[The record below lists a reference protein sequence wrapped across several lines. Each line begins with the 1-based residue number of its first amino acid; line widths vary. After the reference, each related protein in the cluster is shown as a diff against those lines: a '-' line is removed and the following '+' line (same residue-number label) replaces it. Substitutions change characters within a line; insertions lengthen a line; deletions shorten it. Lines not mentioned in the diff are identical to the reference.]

1 MRGFLARE
9 VRSSAAGAGAGPET
23 GAGVGAGAA
32 RATTGVAAPGNSST
46 SAIAG
51 GSPATV
57 IPAAAAKLARLIAA
71 VNQNDAAPRRGEAG
85 ANAFSTMEKPLFA
98 ADKPES
104 SGERL
109 SMLADIH
116 ELHRGQFARGSRA
129 AVETPSLGAASFPA
143 VNPKNSLIATGCRPL
158 LELPRP
164 WLLDRVR
171 LRLVAPQFDFRVV
184 YRAAEGES
192 GRPDATMTNL

>member
-9 VRSSAAGAGAGPET
+9 VRSSAAGAVAGPEAAAGVRAAT
-23 GAGVGAGAA
+23 GAGAGAA
-32 RATTGVAAPGNSST
+32 RATTGAAAPGNSST
-46 SAIAG
+46 SALAG
-51 GSPATV
+51 GSPARV

-98 ADKPES
+98 ADRPES

-116 ELHRGQFARGSRA
+116 ELHYRQFARGI
-129 AVETPSLGAASFPA
+129 ASCCWD
-143 VNPKNSLIATGCRPL
+143 T
-158 LELPRP
+158 EP
-164 WLLDRVR
+164 WGRII
-171 LRLVAPQFDFRVV
+171 
-184 YRAAEGES
+184 S
-192 GRPDATMTNL
+192 GR

>member
-9 VRSSAAGAGAGPET
+9 VRSSAAGAVAGTEAA
-23 GAGVGAGAA
+23 AGVRAGAGAGAA
-32 RATTGVAAPGNSST
+32 RATTGAAAPGNSST
-46 SAIAG
+46 SSIAG

-98 ADKPES
+98 ADRPES

-116 ELHRGQFARGSRA
+116 ELHHRQFARGSRA

-143 VNPKNSLIATGCRPL
+143 VNPKNSLIANRVPAAASTPSA
-158 LELPRP
+158 PA
-164 WLLDRVR
+164 LDLVR
-171 LRLVAPQFDFRVV
+171 LSALLHRRFDLRVV
-184 YRAAEGES
+184 YRGC
-192 GRPDATMTNL
+192 RR